1 MLLVV
6 YNSNPYCIA
15 NLETQKGWSLYRP
28 EDWAVLCMAV
38 NNYFFYLR
46 EDAMLENK
54 SAEYLS
60 YREWL
65 ADYQVSEVED
75 KEYAYQDLQF
85 LNTMLGADF
94 YVPDIATQPD
104 DDLLYPEQDAYA

>member
-1 MLLVV
+1 MLFVI
-6 YNSNPYCIA
+6 YNSNPRNNP

-38 NNYFFYLR
+38 DNYFFYLR
-46 EDAMLENK
+46 KDVMLENK

-85 LNTMLGADF
+85 LNTMLGTDF